1 MIVARSIGWPFEF
14 VTLDQHP
21 EFRNLWGYVQYAR
34 PLESRADLDL
44 WAPTFLAGQFGEE
57 VLLGFAGPGGSQDNA
72 MVMEQIR
79 AFIGTGDTGREFF
92 QGAFIE
98 ARSRVQQEAGSLMKV
113 AGALLEEGFLNSA
126 DVDRLLAEQAT

>member
-1 MIVARSIGWPFEF
+1 M
-14 VTLDQHP
+14 
-21 EFRNLWGYVQYAR
+21 QYAR
-34 PLESRADLDL
+34 PLESRDDLDR

-79 AFIGTGDTGREFF
+79 AFVGSGDAGREFF

-98 ARSRVQQEAGSLMKV
+98 ARSRVQRNVEDLRSV
-113 AGALLEEGFLNSA
+113 AGALLAQGYLTSA
-126 DVDRLLAEQAT
+126 DIDRVLAKPVT